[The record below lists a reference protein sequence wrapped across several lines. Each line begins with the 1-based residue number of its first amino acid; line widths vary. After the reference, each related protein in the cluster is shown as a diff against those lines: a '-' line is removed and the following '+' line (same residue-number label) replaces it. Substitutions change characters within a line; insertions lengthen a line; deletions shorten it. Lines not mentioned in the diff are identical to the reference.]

1 MSMLSRSLEYSDKLL
16 SLGPA
21 VALPDVRLAPRVL
34 VCARTRT
41 RCGEKK
47 R

>member
-1 MSMLSRSLEYSDKLL
+1 MLSRSLEYSDKLL

-21 VALPDVRLAPRVL
+21 VALPDVRLAPSWVL